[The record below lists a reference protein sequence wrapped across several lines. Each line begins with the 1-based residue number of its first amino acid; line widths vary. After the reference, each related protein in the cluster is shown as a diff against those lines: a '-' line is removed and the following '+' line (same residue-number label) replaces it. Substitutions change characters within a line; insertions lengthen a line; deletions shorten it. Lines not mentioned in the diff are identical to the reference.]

1 MSLFWQGLRP
11 ATTEARFDTFVADLF
26 NDCLGNIHNFSDD
39 SRLERAGF
47 LFAIFALRL
56 TLTTWVALRSRRSIN
71 AVPVDI
77 QERVYKMF
85 VTALRSNPPATA
97 GLVSLHRD
105 SGIPAW
111 LPNEDAQY
119 DYRLLRDADLIFP
132 VGIDS
137 FGGIRYSPRIRLIAP
152 AGNFRLETIGENWT
166 GKRSKVR
173 LMPDNEPAFG
183 PLKITPEMLKMVYR
197 ERLVG

>member
-1 MSLFWQGLRP
+1 
-11 ATTEARFDTFVADLF
+11 
-26 NDCLGNIHNFSDD
+26 
-39 SRLERAGF
+39 
-47 LFAIFALRL
+47 
-56 TLTTWVALRSRRSIN
+56 
-71 AVPVDI
+71 
-77 QERVYKMF
+77 MF

-119 DYRLLRDADLIFP
+119 DYRLLRDADLIFL
-132 VGIDS
+132 VGINS